1 MTWSNH
7 ARARVKTPGC
17 KSGNDP
23 ILVMEHFDE
32 TRRRIRWSK
41 NEFSQSLSP
50 EPTAVGACRSAVAVL
65 ATSRRWLSTLGRLS
79 VMPILILMFSICI
92 AGCLEASEIKV
103 TPLPATGVSERF
115 GGVTNMDLVAVPK
128 TVTAWRIIFASQ
140 RDGPPIVV
148 TNRFTKPGPGILV
161 PTNLVAQ
168 LTPILL
174 DRRSYYPPEM
184 HDNCIHQPDLLLT
197 FSDGSKSLDVMFCM
211 NCSIMMVSTKEGGF
225 ETVDSLITGAAS
237 TKLSHIIQQIFPNE
251 DAP

>member
-1 MTWSNH
+1 
-7 ARARVKTPGC
+7 VKTPGC

-32 TRRRIRWSK
+32 MSRRIRWSK

-50 EPTAVGACRSAVAVL
+50 EPTAVGACRSAVAVH

-79 VMPILILMFSICI
+79 VMRILILIFSICV

-128 TVTAWRIIFASQ
+128 TVTAWRIIFREPARWASHS
-140 RDGPPIVV
+140 RYKSFHK
-148 TNRFTKPGPGILV
+148 TRPGILV
-161 PTNLVAQ
+161 PTILVAQ

-211 NCSIMMVSTKEGGF
+211 NCSIMMVRTKEGGF
-225 ETVDSLITGAAS
+225 ETVDSLITGVAS